1 MKKYGFI
8 IAASSLLLSSC
19 INLYLPPK
27 NIVTDDDL
35 LNSENGVEIYMAKIY
50 SLMPWE
56 DFKYMAEWGFDYSG
70 WLNAPGIDGCGEAVN
85 RDGVCQTFRGESTP
99 YWGEAFKL
107 IYYANHLIET
117 MPEHSGAFS
126 EIALNEYIG
135 TGYFARAMAFYQMAR
150 RFGGIPLVTH
160 TIAYPNDADKLEVP
174 RATEEETW
182 NQICADFDMAAQLLP
197 ETESVDGYANR
208 YAALAYKAE
217 AMLYAGSVAK
227 YNETVP
233 GRLTGLGEKTG
244 VRVIGFDESTWQAA
258 SIRYFSEAYKAAR
271 AVMDSGRYSL
281 YKNAWKDGDREA
293 QYKNMVDLFSD
304 VTSNKEAILIR
315 KYSYPSYTHSIDAY
329 CSPYIFRYPLCSG
342 SCPTL
347 DFVELFDG
355 FDRYADG
362 TIRVTDGSS
371 PTSGHYLEYDT
382 TMDFFANA
390 EPRLRAYVILP
401 GDEFREEKIELYTG
415 IYTGST
421 PISPLW
427 DDYSYGRATSNFYQN
442 SSAFSDGRLVM
453 SPYSGSMQVQVDVD
467 GVKMNASGANG
478 PFYAGDGS
486 SNEANLS
493 GFYLRKWLNPDPAF
507 LHGEGKSEQ
516 PWILMRYADVL
527 LAAAEAGVEL
537 SLAGAACPV
546 EGDDMLAVATQAI
559 TDIRERAGADAL
571 TQPLKADIDSRNI
584 VRRERRKELAF
595 EHKSKWDVRRWRV
608 QHYEARS
615 GFWGEVRNY
624 SCIGNTAGYRL
635 RGLYPFYSSVD
646 KKFFFD
652 ANWQFAREKE
662 FLYDTID
669 YYFAIPGGE
678 VSKSAYIDQQPNR

>member
-1 MKKYGFI
+1 MKRYI
-8 IAASSLLLSSC
+8 TAILSLSILLTSC
-19 INLYLPPK
+19 VDLYLPPK
-27 NIVTDDDL
+27 NIVTDDEL
-35 LNSENGVEIYMAKIY
+35 MNSESGAMIYMAKIY

-70 WLNAPGIDGCGEAVN
+70 WLNAPGIDGCGESIN
-85 RDGVCQTFRGESTP
+85 RDGICQTFRSESTP

-107 IYYANHLIET
+107 IYYANHLIEE
-117 MPEHSGAFS
+117 MPSHAGAFS
-126 EIALNEYIG
+126 EQTLNEYIG

-160 TIAYPNDADKLEVP
+160 TIAYPNEADKLEVP
-174 RATEEETW
+174 RASEEETW
-182 NQICADFDMAAQLLP
+182 DQICADFDMAASLLP
-197 ETESVDGYANR
+197 ETASVDGYANK

-227 YNETVP
+227 YNETVS
-233 GRLTGLGEKTG
+233 GRLTGLGAKTG
-244 VRVIGFDESTWQAA
+244 VRVIGFDQDRWESA
-258 SIRYFSEAYKAAR
+258 SIRYFSESYKAAR
-271 AVMDSGRYSL
+271 AVMESDRYSL
-281 YKNAWKDGDREA
+281 YKNAWKAGDPKA
-293 QYKNMVDLFSD
+293 QYQNMVNLFSD
-304 VTSNKEAILIR
+304 VVSNKEAILVR

-329 CSPYIFRYPLCSG
+329 ASPYIFRYPLCSG
-342 SCPTL
+342 SCPSL

-362 TIRVTDGSS
+362 TIRVTDG
-371 PTSGHYLEYDT
+371 TSNTNGHYLEFDS

-401 GDEFREEKIELYTG
+401 GDVFREQEIELYTG

-427 DDYSYGRATSNFYQN
+427 NDYSYSRATANFYQN
-442 SSAFSDGRLVM
+442 SPAFQNKTLVM

-493 GFYLRKWLNPDPAF
+493 GFYLRKWLNPDPDF
-507 LHGEGKSEQ
+507 LHGEGKSAQ

-527 LAAAEAGVEL
+527 LAAAESAVEL
-537 SLAGAACPV
+537 SLAGATCPV
-546 EGDDMLAVATQAI
+546 EGDNMLQVATQAI
-559 TDIRERAGADAL
+559 RDIRERAGADEL
-571 TQPLKADIDSRNI
+571 TQNLQADIASRNI

-595 EHKSKWDVRRWRV
+595 EHKSKWDIRRWRV
-608 QHYEARS
+608 QHFEARS
-615 GFWGEVRNY
+615 GFWGEERNY
-624 SCIGNTAGYRL
+624 SCIGNTSGYRL
-635 RGLYPFYSSVD
+635 RGLYPFYSSQD

-662 FLYDTID
+662 FLYDPID
-669 YYFAIPGGE
+669 YYFEIPSGE

>member
-1 MKKYGFI
+1 
-8 IAASSLLLSSC
+8 
-19 INLYLPPK
+19 
-27 NIVTDDDL
+27 
-35 LNSENGVEIYMAKIY
+35 
-50 SLMPWE
+50 
-56 DFKYMAEWGFDYSG
+56 
-70 WLNAPGIDGCGEAVN
+70 
-85 RDGVCQTFRGESTP
+85 
-99 YWGEAFKL
+99 
-107 IYYANHLIET
+107 
-117 MPEHSGAFS
+117 
-126 EIALNEYIG
+126 
-135 TGYFARAMAFYQMAR
+135 
-150 RFGGIPLVTH
+150 
-160 TIAYPNDADKLEVP
+160 
-174 RATEEETW
+174 
-182 NQICADFDMAAQLLP
+182 
-197 ETESVDGYANR
+197 
-208 YAALAYKAE
+208 
-217 AMLYAGSVAK
+217 
-227 YNETVP
+227 
-233 GRLTGLGEKTG
+233 
-244 VRVIGFDESTWQAA
+244 
-258 SIRYFSEAYKAAR
+258 
-271 AVMDSGRYSL
+271 
-281 YKNAWKDGDREA
+281 
-293 QYKNMVDLFSD
+293 
-304 VTSNKEAILIR
+304 
-315 KYSYPSYTHSIDAY
+315 
-329 CSPYIFRYPLCSG
+329 
-342 SCPTL
+342 
-347 DFVELFDG
+347 
-355 FDRYADG
+355 
-362 TIRVTDGSS
+362 
-371 PTSGHYLEYDT
+371 
-382 TMDFFANA
+382 
-390 EPRLRAYVILP
+390 
-401 GDEFREEKIELYTG
+401 
-415 IYTGST
+415 
-421 PISPLW
+421 
-427 DDYSYGRATSNFYQN
+427 
-442 SSAFSDGRLVM
+442 
-453 SPYSGSMQVQVDVD
+453 MQVQVDVD

>member
-1 MKKYGFI
+1 VGTGGTDTSDLFLIHQQADCGTGRRCQSQLGSQRGVGTDAVILPVAKHH
-8 IAASSLLLSSC
+8 AA
-19 INLYLPPK
+19 INPQIPGRAGG
-27 NIVTDDDL
+27 DDF
-35 LNSENGVEIYMAKIY
+35 E
-50 SLMPWE
+50 
-56 DFKYMAEWGFDYSG
+56 
-70 WLNAPGIDGCGEAVN
+70 
-85 RDGVCQTFRGESTP
+85 FRGE
-99 YWGEAFKL
+99 E
-107 IYYANHLIET
+107 
-117 MPEHSGAFS
+117 
-126 EIALNEYIG
+126 
-135 TGYFARAMAFYQMAR
+135 
-150 RFGGIPLVTH
+150 
-160 TIAYPNDADKLEVP
+160 
-174 RATEEETW
+174 
-182 NQICADFDMAAQLLP
+182 
-197 ETESVDGYANR
+197 
-208 YAALAYKAE
+208 
-217 AMLYAGSVAK
+217 
-227 YNETVP
+227 
-233 GRLTGLGEKTG
+233 
-244 VRVIGFDESTWQAA
+244 
-258 SIRYFSEAYKAAR
+258 
-271 AVMDSGRYSL
+271 
-281 YKNAWKDGDREA
+281 
-293 QYKNMVDLFSD
+293 
-304 VTSNKEAILIR
+304 
-315 KYSYPSYTHSIDAY
+315 
-329 CSPYIFRYPLCSG
+329 
-342 SCPTL
+342 
-347 DFVELFDG
+347 
-355 FDRYADG
+355 
-362 TIRVTDGSS
+362 
-371 PTSGHYLEYDT
+371 
-382 TMDFFANA
+382 
-390 EPRLRAYVILP
+390 
-401 GDEFREEKIELYTG
+401 IELYTG

-537 SLAGAACPV
+537 SLAGAACPL